1 MAEGIESFQTVAP
14 VGDTLLEAIGK
25 IRSLK
30 ELWLANA
37 SITDAGLAHL
47 AGLEKLEKL
56 LLLECRGVRGLGY
69 ASLAPVKSL
78 RELVIAGPPIDAEQ
92 SQAVAKLSQ
101 LEVLLLQPRDLPAAG
116 LKVADVQSLENLKN
130 LRNFFVNAGRASNEA
145 QRASAA
151 ALLAVAGKL
160 PSLRKLSVAGVIAD
174 ADDLVVLASSSK
186 LEEVTLF
193 DVTLSDRG
201 LAALGELENL
211 KQLRLMSKGVVTE
224 TAWAKLTGLKQLTV
238 LSLTGSAL
246 DDAGLA
252 ELANLTALEQLILLG
267 SRITGTGL
275 KPLANLKQLK
285 TLTLANSPFDD
296 DGAEALRGLSAI
308 ESLDLSTTKITDRS
322 LDAIATLAKLR
333 MVTLDDTS
341 VTADGLLKLRDLK
354 QLSSISVVG
363 VKLSAEE
370 LARLRAAMPEVDISD
385 VWSPNDWT
393 PSRPGS

>member
-1 MAEGIESFQTVAP
+1 M
-14 VGDTLLEAIGK
+14 
-25 IRSLK
+25 
-30 ELWLANA
+30 
-37 SITDAGLAHL
+37 
-47 AGLEKLEKL
+47 
-56 LLLECRGVRGLGY
+56 
-69 ASLAPVKSL
+69 
-78 RELVIAGPPIDAEQ
+78 
-92 SQAVAKLSQ
+92 
-101 LEVLLLQPRDLPAAG
+101 
-116 LKVADVQSLENLKN
+116 
-130 LRNFFVNAGRASNEA
+130 
-145 QRASAA
+145 
-151 ALLAVAGKL
+151 LLAVAGKL

-296 DGAEALRGLSAI
+296 DGAEACGGCRRS
-308 ESLDLSTTKITDRS
+308 SHST
-322 LDAIATLAKLR
+322 
-333 MVTLDDTS
+333 
-341 VTADGLLKLRDLK
+341 
-354 QLSSISVVG
+354 
-363 VKLSAEE
+363 
-370 LARLRAAMPEVDISD
+370 
-385 VWSPNDWT
+385 
-393 PSRPGS
+393 